1 MSADAPA
8 PEPAPTEPRQQEDA
22 HEPVRFEN
30 RTTSDSDSDS
40 DSDGPAEARP
50 ATEWLATTRQK
61 RSTAGNRMQ
70 SMLANEEPDSD
81 LELLFAEDEDD
92 RGFTDDDG
100 ADSDVQMDSSSDDED
115 DNKAGGDDELEGEK
129 ELEQQAKE
137 RRAAQRKRKAQAAIP
152 AKFRKKVRI
161 DDSKPSSVA
170 ASSPAPS
177 VSTPQSQSQPA
188 PRPKK
193 KSERASWL
201 PSIADMPTRASSRKT
216 TRLSKEQLHAQME
229 EREAKRLKQADQM
242 AKKAARAAALK
253 KPPMT
258 QEERL
263 REAELVERRNSK
275 SLNRW
280 EEAEKQREE
289 ERLAK
294 LAALNNRTLK
304 GPVLTFWSGTR
315 QWDDSAAGK
324 YVVMEEKPKRK
335 REKKDK
341 DTKSKE
347 KGKGK
352 DGDKVDGDAEANKAD
367 NKPGETPDQEPKT
380 TANNGP
386 LESEEATGKSQEIR
400 ETKAGSAENGQPDAS
415 AEANAP
421 ASEPKLGPT
430 SQGSQETIQKTTE
443 ESTSATKSS
452 SPGAA
457 LASPIIDDEKT
468 AAMTGPSDSK
478 SPKPTMAVTVSTEA
492 TSTSAQTTEAS
503 EPMGVSIGDSVIAAS
518 ARIDTDGDTTMAE
531 DAEASELKL
540 PSMAAAPA
548 PASPRG
554 PDAMDADPAPVAQ
567 PSEDDTAK
575 SNELAPPTIGTAT
588 AASRK
593 DESSNTTPTNVDQTT
608 SIPPATAKASAP
620 VNTEV
625 KANITAIDA
634 GEVIKPK
641 AEGDK
646 ATSVAPGGTPSEPPQ
661 PPTGEGDSAE
671 KRAESTAIRN
681 TIIFQNFDENAI
693 RDKTVQT
700 QILFG
705 RKMNKLPS
713 KFACRPFFAT

>member
-1 MSADAPA
+1 
-8 PEPAPTEPRQQEDA
+8 
-22 HEPVRFEN
+22 
-30 RTTSDSDSDS
+30 
-40 DSDGPAEARP
+40 
-50 ATEWLATTRQK
+50 
-61 RSTAGNRMQ
+61 
-70 SMLANEEPDSD
+70 MLANEEPDSD

-201 PSIADMPTRASSRKT
+201 PSVTDMPTRASSRKT

-258 QEERL
+258 QDERL

-341 DTKSKE
+341 DSKGKE
-347 KGKGK
+347 KDKSN
-352 DGDKVDGDAEANKAD
+352 DGDKVAGDAEACKAN
-367 NKPGETPDQEPKT
+367 NKPGETPDQEPKA
-380 TANNGP
+380 TAINKP
-386 LESEEATGKSQEIR
+386 SESKEDTEETPETR
-400 ETKAGSAENGQPDAS
+400 ETKAEGVIKGQPNLS
-415 AEANAP
+415 AEATAP
-421 ASEPKLGPT
+421 ISETKKEPT
-430 SQGSQETIQKTTE
+430 SEGGHETIIRTTE
-443 ESTSATKSS
+443 ESTPAVQSS
-452 SPGAA
+452 SPEAA
-457 LASPIIDDEKT
+457 LVGPSVDDEKT
-468 AAMTGPSDSK
+468 AVMIEPSDNESSK
-478 SPKPTMAVTVSTEA
+478 PVVAATASTEA
-492 TSTSAQTTEAS
+492 TSTSAQATAAPEA
-503 EPMGVSIGDSVIAAS
+503 MDVSIEDPVAAS
-518 ARIDTDGDTTMAE
+518 SAKPDGDGDTTMAE
-531 DAEASELKL
+531 DAEVSEPKPLSTL
-540 PSMAAAPA
+540 AVPVL
-548 PASPRG
+548 ASPSG
-554 PDAMDADPAPVAQ
+554 PDAMDADLALVTE
-567 PSEDDTAK
+567 PSEADTTK
-575 SNELAPPTIGTAT
+575 SNELAPLTIGTPAAT
-588 AASRK
+588 SGK
-593 DESSNTTPTNVDQTT
+593 DESSNTTSTSAAQRTNT
-608 SIPPATAKASAP
+608 PPATANPSAP

-625 KANITAIDA
+625 KANVTAIDA
-634 GEVIKPK
+634 GEGIKPK

-646 ATSVAPGGTPSEPPQ
+646 ATSVAPSGTASEPPQ
-661 PPTGEGDSAE
+661 PPMGDGDTAE
-671 KRAESTAIRN
+671 KRAASTAIRN

-713 KFACRPFFAT
+713 KFAYLCSHATFPPSPSSLRVMTCYCERKAAH